1 MSPTWSLLASQ
12 DAKLRFRKW
21 RESGTQAPSNPPT
34 ARILQADA
42 TLALNCQTGT
52 RQDNIFCWQGCW
64 PGANLDENS
73 EENVAN
79 FHKTPVSC
87 LQSKQTRFCMCH
99 LKRIPEEWWRTA
111 PLVGARAEENCT
123 LSRKPNSR
131 HRWHHQQKTHVCSS
145 RVPSS
150 EIQEAPFKEKQCL
163 TFTLNSAAKIQT
175 ITSPTFLFMQC
186 WEKNDQLGVIKGKP
200 DLNCYSKVLRWFR
213 KPASKLTQGPILL
226 ETDEKNTS
234 NFCN

>member
-87 LQSKQTRFCMCH
+87 LQSKQTRFCMS
-99 LKRIPEEWWRTA
+99 PEENPWR
-111 PLVGARAEENCT
+111 VMENCT
-123 LSRKPNSR
+123 LGGGQGRGELHPFEEAQQQTQVAPPAENSCL
-131 HRWHHQQKTHVCSS
+131 QQ
-145 RVPSS
+145 
-150 EIQEAPFKEKQCL
+150 Q
-163 TFTLNSAAKIQT
+163 SAK
-175 ITSPTFLFMQC
+175 
-186 WEKNDQLGVIKGKP
+186 
-200 DLNCYSKVLRWFR
+200 LRD
-213 KPASKLTQGPILL
+213 PGGPL
-226 ETDEKNTS
+226 
-234 NFCN
+234 